1 MLRNPWRCLALRRHR
16 HAIVQGTLLW
26 ARTFGEDARLRRSM
40 AEALAPYRTLW
51 DLPLLVPHERLVGAP
66 GTIQWIEN
74 WADAANVANILWIQ
88 EALSG
93 ATATAAHRTTVADWA
108 WRFRLA
114 EQSMAT
120 LQELMPRLLHRGA
133 VPHEWIER
141 FRMEVTWSMRRLQEM
156 ESESEDE
163 VGTSNRS
170 TATNG
175 EFGNDES
182 SDDVMS
188 ADGSEPAV
196 WRHPSWLL

>member
-1 MLRNPWRCLALRRHR
+1 M
-16 HAIVQGTLLW
+16 QGTLLW

-51 DLPLLVPHERLVGAP
+51 DLPLLVPHERLVGAS

-74 WADAANVANILWIQ
+74 RVDAANVANILWIQ

-108 WRFRLA
+108 LRFRLA

-120 LQELMPRLLHRGA
+120 LQELMPWLHRGA

-141 FRMEVTWSMRRLQEM
+141 FRWEVTGSMRRLQEM
-156 ESESEDE
+156 ESESEDDT
-163 VGTSNRS
+163 GTSNRS

-175 EFGNDES
+175 ELGNDES
-182 SDDVMS
+182 SDDMMS
-188 ADGSEPAV
+188 ADGGEPAV
-196 WRHPSWLL
+196 WRHPSCLL